1 MSDDRED
8 LDELDANWD
17 DEAFEDEEEDGL
29 AAERT
34 ELAWGRSSLAL
45 MVCGVAVARGI
56 PEISGQPA
64 HPYAGAAV
72 LVFGALAWGAG
83 LPYARTRA
91 IAARTGA
98 RHMVTPKELA
108 PLAIGT
114 ALVGIGAFLIAVL
127 MPA

>member
-1 MSDDRED
+1 VSAED
-8 LDELDANWD
+8 AGEPDWAGD
-17 DEAFEDEEEDGL
+17 AFEDEEEDGL

-56 PEISGQPA
+56 PQLSGGSS
-64 HPYAGAAV
+64 HPFAGGAV
-72 LVFGALAWGAG
+72 LVFGALAWGSG

-91 IAARTGA
+91 IAARSGE
-98 RHMVTPKELA
+98 RHVVTPKELA
-108 PLAIGT
+108 PLAFGT
-114 ALVGIGAFLIAVL
+114 ALVGLGAFLIALL

>member
-1 MSDDRED
+1 MSDDD
-8 LDELDANWD
+8 LPVPIWAG
-17 DEAFEDEEEDGL
+17 EAFEDEEEDGL

-34 ELAWGRSSLAL
+34 ELAWGRSSLSL
-45 MVCGVAVARGI
+45 MVCGVAVARGVSR
-56 PEISGQPA
+56 ISGQA
-64 HPYAGAAV
+64 SHPFVGAVV

-91 IAARTGA
+91 IAARTGE
-98 RHMVTPKELA
+98 RHVVTPKELA

-114 ALVGIGAFLIAVL
+114 ALVGLGGFLIALL